1 MKPEKALD
9 LVHRYSELTWAI
21 RACANRIAEAIDQ
34 CTGLDGKRLERRRS
48 IETPPYEYVGAIDS
62 EENEK
67 AIHLRE
73 WYRPELV
80 EREWGP
86 PCREWSAVGEGA
98 REECPHCFAAHTAIQ
113 DRKAARKA
121 LGAVKAAMT
130 RTTPKP
136 QILNWRPDYDV
147 GGY

>member
-1 MKPEKALD
+1 MKADKALQ

-21 RACANRIAEAIDQ
+21 RASRNRIAEALDK
-34 CTGLDGKRLERRRS
+34 CAGLDGKRLARRAAWIS
-48 IETPPYEYVGAIDS
+48 PPYEALDGIDS
-62 EENEK
+62 EESEK

-73 WYRPELV
+73 WYRADI
-80 EREWGP
+80 GYDGD
-86 PCREWSAVGEGA
+86 AVYIRIGDDEA
-98 REECPHCFAAHTAIQ
+98 TECPHCYAAHVAIQ

-136 QILNWRPDYDV
+136 AILNWKPDYDE
-147 GGY
+147 GGF